1 MCFGIL
7 TLKGINKMQQNKVKR
22 KSKEII
28 YAPRTKVKGKKK
40 EEDSDDGSTNLT
52 YNDELLLV
60 EEHEHEHDIV
70 LQYMSFLEEMFF
82 ALILHV
88 NWIVQVSQQKRSFK
102 LPHILHYTLY
112 PQLFPQWSIMVGV
125 Q

>member
-1 MCFGIL
+1 MI
-7 TLKGINKMQQNKVKR
+7 TLFKLINYLKNT
-22 KSKEII
+22 EII

-60 EEHEHEHDIV
+60 EEHEHEHEHDIV
-70 LQYMSFLEEMFF
+70 LQYMSFLEDMFF

-88 NWIVQVSQQKRSFK
+88 NWILQVSQQKR
-102 LPHILHYTLY
+102 
-112 PQLFPQWSIMVGV
+112 
-125 Q
+125 